1 MKKSKLAIASFIL
14 SFMPIIVPFLLLL
27 DTVITFPG
35 TPIGTVEP
43 LEIVDGEI
51 VGGGEIK
58 DTGETASLKG
68 ITISGLF
75 ASFGYILFGL
85 LPFTS
90 LFLVISIILGTIAL
104 IKVKRNNVEGKWFA
118 IAGIAMSIILIIM
131 FITFYIYSGGKGVA

>member
-1 MKKSKLAIASFIL
+1 
-14 SFMPIIVPFLLLL
+14 MPIIISFLLLL
-27 DTVITFPG
+27 WTLVTFPG
-35 TPIGTVEP
+35 TPIQTVEP

-75 ASFGYILFGL
+75 GTFGYIFFGF

-90 LFLVISIILGTIAL
+90 LFSIISIVFGIVAL

-118 IAGIAMSIILIIM
+118 IAGIAMSAILITM
-131 FITFYIYSGGKGVA
+131 FIIFYIYSGGRGVA